1 MWCKHRLQWFVLKN
15 KNTTQKGRE
24 AEDFACAFLEKNH
37 YKILERNFNTRFGE
51 IDIIA
56 QKGGILHFVEVKS
69 GTGFEPIYNISKD
82 KLTKLTKTLN
92 IYLSQ
97 NCTRLDYCLSAMI
110 LSKESK
116 ENTFSV
122 NWIENIT
129 AF

>member
-1 MWCKHRLQWFVLKN
+1 MKN

-24 AEDFACAFLEKNH
+24 AEDFACTFLENNG
-37 YKILERNFNTRFGE
+37 YKIIERNFNTRFGE

-56 QKGGILHFVEVKS
+56 QKNEILHFVEVKS
-69 GTGFEPIYNISKD
+69 GTGFEPVYNLSKD
-82 KLTKLTKTLN
+82 KLAKLTKTLN

-97 NCTRLDYCLSAMI
+97 NRTRLAYCLSAVI
-110 LSKESK
+110 LSKDSK
-116 ENTFSV
+116 EGIFNV

>member
-1 MWCKHRLQWFVLKN
+1 MKN

-69 GTGFEPIYNISKD
+69 GIGFEPVYNLSPK
-82 KLTKLTKTLN
+82 KMQNLMQALN
-92 IYLSQ
+92 IYLSK
-97 NCTRLDYCLSAMI
+97 NHIKIPYCLSALI
-110 LSKESK
+110 LSKKHIQEDFMV
-116 ENTFSV
+116 E
-122 NWIENIT
+122 WIENLT
-129 AF
+129 LF

>member
-1 MWCKHRLQWFVLKN
+1 MKN

-24 AEDFACAFLEKNH
+24 AEDFACAFLENNG
-37 YKILERNFNTRFGE
+37 YKIIERNFNTRFGE

-97 NCTRLDYCLSAMI
+97 NRTRLDYCLSAMI

>member
-1 MWCKHRLQWFVLKN
+1 MKN

-24 AEDFACAFLEKNH
+24 AEDFACAFLENNG
-37 YKILERNFNTRFGE
+37 YKIIERNFNTRFGD

-56 QKGGILHFVEVKS
+56 QKDKTLHFVEVKS
-69 GTGFEPIYNISKD
+69 GTGFEPVYNLSKD
-82 KLTKLTKTLN
+82 KLAKLTKTLN

-97 NCTRLDYCLSAMI
+97 NRIYLAYCLSAVI
-110 LSKESK
+110 LSKDSK
-116 ENTFSV
+116 EGVFSV